1 VASRGVDPAR
11 TAFIRNAVDT
21 DRFRPPTIE
30 ERTNARTTLGI
41 SESKH
46 MVLYAGRFE
55 PFKSV
60 DSLLQAW
67 ALLPNTVLE
76 KSVLV
81 LIGKGSAEANLK
93 VMIRSLDLHHTVIIA
108 GAQTDVLEYYWASN
122 LFVFP
127 SRSEGMSNALTE
139 AMACGLPVIVS
150 KIGGNLDLVIDGQ
163 NGVTFEPGNVF
174 QLERQLRSM
183 LVTCHKW
190 NKLGSCARE
199 TALRSASN
207 IRAIKLWIHLY
218 NQLGIPGREQ

>member
-1 VASRGVDPAR
+1 
-11 TAFIRNAVDT
+11 
-21 DRFRPPTIE
+21 
-30 ERTNARTTLGI
+30 
-41 SESKH
+41 
-46 MVLYAGRFE
+46 
-55 PFKSV
+55 
-60 DSLLQAW
+60 
-67 ALLPNTVLE
+67 
-76 KSVLV
+76 
-81 LIGKGSAEANLK
+81 
-93 VMIRSLDLHHTVIIA
+93 
-108 GAQTDVLEYYWASN
+108 
-122 LFVFP
+122 
-127 SRSEGMSNALTE
+127 MSNALTE